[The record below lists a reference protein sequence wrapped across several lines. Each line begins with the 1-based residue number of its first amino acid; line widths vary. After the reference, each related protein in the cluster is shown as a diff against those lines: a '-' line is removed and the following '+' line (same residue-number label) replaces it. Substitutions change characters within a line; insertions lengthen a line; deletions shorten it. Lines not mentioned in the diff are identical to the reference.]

1 MANDKIK
8 VLIIDDSALVRKMLT
23 EILGSDKEIEVVG
36 SAADPLI
43 AREKIKQL
51 NPDVLTLDV
60 EMPRMDGVTFLA
72 NLMRLRPMPVVM
84 VSTLTEAGAEITLDA
99 LELGA
104 IDFIT
109 KPKIDFNNSI
119 QSYAE
124 EIIEKVKVASIA
136 HIKCNLGKSE
146 KNKTVVKK
154 LVVTKKNT
162 ADAILELKSGK
173 RNYKLTDTI
182 IAIGAS
188 TGGTEAIK
196 DVLEEMP
203 PNSPGIVITQHIP
216 EKFSAS
222 FALRMDKISP
232 MKVCE
237 ATDGQQILPGHAY
250 IAPGNLHLLVEKS
263 GARYICRLN
272 DGPAVSRH
280 RPSVNVLFR
289 SVANQLGQNAIGVI
303 LTGMG
308 DDGAEGLLEMKQA
321 GAITVAQDEQ
331 SSVVWGMPGE
341 AVKRSAADSIL
352 PLSQIA
358 SRLISLSA
366 EKAA

>member
-1 MANDKIK
+1 MENKKIK

-23 EILGSDKEIEVVG
+23 EILNSDKEIEVIG
-36 SAADPLI
+36 TAADPLI

-60 EMPRMDGVTFLA
+60 EMPNMDGISFLS

-84 VSTLTEAGAEITLDA
+84 VSTLTEEGAEITLDA

-109 KPKIDFNNSI
+109 KPKLDFSNTI
-119 QSYAE
+119 QDYSVDL
-124 EIIEKVKVASIA
+124 IEKIKVASQARVKATSDRRKTSNKIT
-136 HIKCNLGKSE
+136 NLNVE
-146 KNKTVVKK
+146 
-154 LVVTKKNT
+154 KKNT
-162 ADAILELKSGK
+162 ADAVLQLNNRN

-196 DVLEEMP
+196 DVLIDMP
-203 PNSPGIVITQHIP
+203 ADSPGIVVTQHIP
-216 EKFSAS
+216 EKFSTS
-222 FALRMDKISP
+222 FALRLDKLSP

-250 IAPGNLHLLVEKS
+250 IAPGNRHLLVDRS
-263 GARYICRLN
+263 GARFICRLN
-272 DGPAVSRH
+272 DGPSVNRH

-289 SVANQLGQNAIGVI
+289 SVANQVGQNAIGVI

-308 DDGAEGLLEMKQA
+308 DDGADGLLEMKQA
-321 GAITVAQDEQ
+321 GAITIAQDEQ

-341 AVKRSAADSIL
+341 AVKRNAADDIL
-352 PLSQIA
+352 SLSKIA
-358 SRLISLSA
+358 QRLISLSA
-366 EKAA
+366 AKAA

>member
-1 MANDKIK
+1 MKKIK

-23 EILGSDKEIEVVG
+23 EILGSDKEIEVIG
-36 SAADPLI
+36 SAADPII

-119 QSYAE
+119 EGYSE
-124 EIIEKVKVASIA
+124 EIIEKVKIASIA
-136 HIKCNLGKSE
+136 HIRSNLGKS
-146 KNKTVVKK
+146 KKSSKKVKK
-154 LVVTKKNT
+154 LEVTKKNT
-162 ADAILELKSGK
+162 ADVVLELKSGK

-196 DVLEEMP
+196 EVLEDMP
-203 PNSPGIVITQHIP
+203 QDSPGVVITQHIP
-216 EKFSAS
+216 ENFSTS

-250 IAPGNLHLLVEKS
+250 IAPGNRHMLVEKS

-280 RPSVNVLFR
+280 KPSVNVLFR

-321 GAITVAQDEQ
+321 GADTLAQDEQ

-341 AVKRSAADSIL
+341 AVKRDAADSIL